1 MSLSSGTAKFRV
13 AICGAGIGGLSL
25 AVTIGKFA
33 DCNVQ
38 VDLYEAHDAITTA
51 GTGIVVSRHIREVME
66 VLGLYQEVIRVSAEP
81 PSSSS
86 GPRFRKSD
94 ISQGGFEWFHH
105 ILQQHNPDISIHHKH
120 LVDILNQQIPS
131 SCTVHFNK
139 CLTKYVKQSAG
150 SFVLHFA
157 DESIETTDV
166 LIGAD
171 GIHSSVRKTLFE
183 TINEDLID
191 PSKIRNYSDA
201 SWTGTLIYRAVI
213 PSEKLSQTDP
223 ENVALRDFVI
233 FCGKGKHIVS
243 YPISKTLI
251 NVSAVVS
258 DERKAGTPFEG
269 RRVSDVSR
277 EEVEEA
283 FQDFEPAVKNL
294 LKCFE
299 HPSRWVLHVVDDL
312 PLSTCDRVA
321 LIGDACHAMTPYMGA
336 GAGQA
341 MADAFVLGRL
351 LAHPLTTLDN
361 VHVALKVYQDVR
373 LSVAQLVALNSK
385 RAGRISQFNLPGY
398 YNGTDQGNERE
409 ELEILQE
416 MIINHSEGQGN
427 AITEWQQ
434 AERNLQE
441 SVAL

>member
-1 MSLSSGTAKFRV
+1 LPT
-13 AICGAGIGGLSL
+13 
-25 AVTIGKFA
+25 
-33 DCNVQ
+33 
-38 VDLYEAHDAITTA
+38 
-51 GTGIVVSRHIREVME
+51 
-66 VLGLYQEVIRVSAEP
+66 
-81 PSSSS
+81 
-86 GPRFRKSD
+86 
-94 ISQGGFEWFHH
+94 
-105 ILQQHNPDISIHHKH
+105 
-120 LVDILNQQIPS
+120 
-131 SCTVHFNK
+131 
-139 CLTKYVKQSAG
+139 
-150 SFVLHFA
+150 
-157 DESIETTDV
+157 DES
-166 LIGAD
+166 LI
-171 GIHSSVRKTLFE
+171 IT
-183 TINEDLID
+183 
-191 PSKIRNYSDA
+191 
-201 SWTGTLIYRAVI
+201 
-213 PSEKLSQTDP
+213 SQ
-223 ENVALRDFVI
+223 
-233 FCGKGKHIVS
+233 HIVS

-416 MIINHSEGQGN
+416 MIMNHSEGQGN